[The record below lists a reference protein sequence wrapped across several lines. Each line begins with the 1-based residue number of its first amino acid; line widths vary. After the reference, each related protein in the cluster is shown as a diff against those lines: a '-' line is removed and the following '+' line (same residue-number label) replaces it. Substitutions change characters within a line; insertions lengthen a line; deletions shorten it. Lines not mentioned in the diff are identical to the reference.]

1 MISLS
6 DYLILSAIITVV
18 CTVSCW
24 CCHHIQTKLIVA
36 QYHCHFSITLVHR
49 KEVKR
54 KGQSIAQQVK
64 VQAKDRVRLVSITS
78 KNKENKS

>member
-1 MISLS
+1 VPL
-6 DYLILSAIITVV
+6 T
-18 CTVSCW
+18 
-24 CCHHIQTKLIVA
+24 
-36 QYHCHFSITLVHR
+36 VHR